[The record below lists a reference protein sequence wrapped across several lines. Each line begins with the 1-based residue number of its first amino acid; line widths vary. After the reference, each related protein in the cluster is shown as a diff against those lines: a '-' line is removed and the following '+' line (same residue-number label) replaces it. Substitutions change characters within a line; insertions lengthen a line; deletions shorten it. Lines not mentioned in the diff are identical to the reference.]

1 MKKILSI
8 IVLFLASSILFAQ
21 MPVYPPTHIAPLD
34 NANNRIPQIL
44 LNWTPVSGATKY
56 VVQLDTNQAF
66 SNPTVFSSIYSAL
79 VTPDLLFNANYYW
92 RVAAIG
98 NANDT
103 SAWSTEWMFNV
114 IDTLTQTAPISEA
127 VVITP
132 GTPPDTSVVSY
143 AFSPDVFLKW
153 NAVDSVKK
161 YQVHIATDSSFSAI
175 LFDSIVDTNNTNA
188 YHLNYGDTVYWR
200 VRMINTIDTSS
211 WSAIWVIYIRNYIEL
226 QTPADSSENI
236 HLLANLKFSGITG
249 SDFFEYEIVED
260 AGMGSSSIMHVN
272 YSKLKLIAN
281 PADTI
286 VETLSDTLKFGMT
299 YAWRARAVHA
309 VGTSSWSVI
318 HIFTTI
324 DTVNLVSPADGATQI
339 ARSPLLSWD
348 TIAGASSYDLMY
360 DTLPSFSSP
369 MATVKNTA
377 GNSLAVFPALPK
389 DQMVYWKVRAR
400 TSVDVS
406 SWSEAFSFTTVDGVG
421 VEEMIVKDLNVYPNP
436 TKGFAEI
443 SFFAN
448 ESQKAVV
455 SISNIIG
462 QEVYT
467 SVNSVNTGNNVIKID
482 LSKYENGIYIVKLKT
497 KNNSLSKK
505 LILNK

>member
-1 MKKILSI
+1 
-8 IVLFLASSILFAQ
+8 VF
-21 MPVYPPTHIAPLD
+21 
-34 NANNRIPQIL
+34 
-44 LNWTPVSGATKY
+44 LNWY
-56 VVQLDTNQAF
+56 
-66 SNPTVFSSIYSAL
+66 
-79 VTPDLLFNANYYW
+79 
-92 RVAAIG
+92 AI
-98 NANDT
+98 
-103 SAWSTEWMFNV
+103 
-114 IDTLTQTAPISEA
+114 
-127 VVITP
+127 
-132 GTPPDTSVVSY
+132 
-143 AFSPDVFLKW
+143 
-153 NAVDSVKK
+153 DSVKK
-161 YQVHIATDSSFSAI
+161 YQVHIATDSSFTTLI
-175 LFDSIVDTNNTNA
+175 FDSIVNTNNTNA
-188 YHLNYGDTVYWR
+188 HHLNYGDTVYWR

-211 WSAIWVIYIRNYIEL
+211 WSAIWVIYIRNYMDL
-226 QTPADSSENI
+226 RSPADSSENI
-236 HLLANLKFSGITG
+236 HLLTNLKFSGITG
-249 SDFFEYEIVED
+249 SDYFEYEIVED
-260 AGMGSSSIMHVN
+260 AGIGSSTIMHVD
-272 YSKLKLIAN
+272 YSKLKLITN

-286 VETLSDTLKFGMT
+286 VETSSDTLKFGMT

-309 VGTSSWSVI
+309 VGTSSWSVY

-339 ARSPLLSWD
+339 ARNPLLSWD
-348 TIAGASSYDLMY
+348 TIAGVSSYDLMY

-369 MATVKNTA
+369 FATVRNTA

-389 DQMVYWKVRAR
+389 NQILYWKVRAR
-400 TSVDVS
+400 TASDVS

-421 VEEMIVKDLNVYPNP
+421 VEEMVIKDLNVYPNP
-436 TKGFAEI
+436 SKGFAEI

-467 SVNSVNTGNNVIKID
+467 SVNSVNTGNNIIKID